1 MTWTIVSEKDVSM
14 GKEMG
19 YAEPIVRI
27 VYNVRLD
34 EPENK
39 ESLLD
44 TARAIVFGITEKQRA
59 NCIGIFCWLPDQEI
73 GCEVAYASIDWAPNG
88 KWEDGDTMVPGDY
101 SHHEYVVNYIKGDS
115 NE

>member
-34 EPENK
+34 KPENK
-39 ESLLD
+39 KSLLEISKHVVD
-44 TARAIVFGITEKQRA
+44 WCLEGLSVNCVGVFY
-59 NCIGIFCWLPDQEI
+59 WLPGQEI
-73 GCEVAYASIDWAPNG
+73 GREQAYASIDWAPNG

>member
-1 MTWTIVSEKDVSM
+1 MAWTIVSEKDVSM

-19 YAEPIVRI
+19 YEEPIVRI

-34 EPENK
+34 KPEGE
-39 ESLLD
+39 ESLLEISKHVVD
-44 TARAIVFGITEKQRA
+44 WCLEGLSVNCVGVFY
-59 NCIGIFCWLPDQEI
+59 WLPGQEI
-73 GCEVAYASIDWAPNG
+73 GREQAYASIDWAPNG